1 MSQPAIHPT
10 ADVSPRAT
18 VGADTRVWHHVQVR
32 EGARI
37 GRNCVLGKSVYV
49 DADVVMLDNVK
60 VQNGC
65 SLYRGAT
72 IEDGVFLGPG
82 VILTNDKLPR
92 ATNPDGSLKTE
103 LDWELGQI
111 LVRRGASLGAGV
123 LVLPDVTIGAFAM
136 IGAGTVVTRDVP
148 DYGLAVGNPARLI
161 GFVCHCGT
169 RLHRDEPEGRSVRA
183 VCARCGAVITVPLD
197 AWRLAA

>member
-1 MSQPAIHPT
+1 MSQPSIHPT

-18 VGADTRVWHHVQVR
+18 VGADTRIWHHVQVR

-37 GRNCVLGKSVYV
+37 GRNCILGKGVYV

-92 ATNPDGSLKTE
+92 ATKPDGSLKTE
-103 LDWELGQI
+103 LDWELGRI

-148 DYGLAVGNPARLI
+148 DYGLAVGNPASLI

-169 RLHRDEPEGRSVRA
+169 RLHHDEPIGCSARA
-183 VCARCGAVITVPLD
+183 ACARCGASITVPLD
-197 AWRLAA
+197 AWRLPA